1 MHLTFYVLKYLTLDW
16 TGPAIDHSR
25 LAVWGSFLQTMFYKH
40 KSEEVFT
47 IATEKMDLLWFKHYC
62 LSFWYHQMGEENFS
76 SLSVLV
82 NKGTVQPFG
91 QQGVSI

>member
-1 MHLTFYVLKYLTLDW
+1 
-16 TGPAIDHSR
+16 
-25 LAVWGSFLQTMFYKH
+25 MFYKH

-62 LSFWYHQMGEENFS
+62 LSFWYHQMGEENYS

-91 QQGVSI
+91 LQGESVWMQTLIFHNSWAFENF